1 MYALF
6 EFSPVAFC
14 ISTTDEPSYY
24 VRVNSAYLR
33 LFGREWSEIEG
44 QPISLHMASSP
55 DSPARMRRMHQ
66 LATVGFYE
74 LEEVDLR
81 HTSGHIVPTL
91 ISAHRCV
98 VGGASVDIEII
109 VDNTDR
115 KALENAIRQAAHTDS
130 LTQVANRAGFEG
142 LLARA
147 IETKSPTEAIGLAYI
162 DLNGF
167 KAINDQQGHAVGDA
181 VLRIVGQRLGE
192 AIRGNGQ
199 VGRLGGDEFAI
210 LFHVPDSDLPKQE
223 RFEDLAE
230 ALCQP
235 IVLGDSVLNIGLSM
249 GVAVMDA
256 PRNLD
261 HLLNQA
267 DDLMYEAKA
276 GGGPIAIRLVHF
288 SAPDETNTADRG

>member
-33 LFGREWSEIEG
+33 LFGREWSELEG
-44 QPISLHMASSP
+44 QPISLHMAGEP
-55 DSPARMRRMHQ
+55 DSADRMRRMHQ

-81 HTSGHIVPTL
+81 HTSGRIVPTL

-98 VGGASVDIEII
+98 IGEASVDVEII

-115 KALENAIRQAAHTDS
+115 KALENQIRQAAHTDT
-130 LTQVANRAGFEG
+130 LTQVANRAGFEW
-142 LLARA
+142 LLARS
-147 IETKSPTEAIGLAYI
+147 IETLTPAEAIGLAYI

-167 KAINDQQGHAVGDA
+167 KAINDQHGHAIGDA
-181 VLRIVGQRLGE
+181 ALRIVGERLGK
-192 AIRGNGQ
+192 AVAPGDH

-210 LFHVPDSDLPKQE
+210 LFRTPNPAMLQLQ
-223 RFEDLAE
+223 RFEDLAD
-230 ALCQP
+230 AVCQP
-235 IVLGDSVLNIGLSM
+235 IILGDSRLEIGLSM
-249 GVAVMDA
+249 GVAVMAA
-256 PRNLD
+256 PGSPD

-276 GGGPIAIRLVHF
+276 SGAPIAIRLMTF
-288 SAPDETNTADRG
+288 MAQDMPTKADRG